1 MKKIILYSFIFL
13 FSSTLSGQKVP
24 DNDRAAINGYINKMM
39 YLDLKPVV
47 SDALPAVFAGNFY
60 IVHQEFKFDTSGT
73 WICQNIKLNVN
84 GSSVSYLEGLNSDMV
99 VNSLPVMFKKD
110 FLLKDENA
118 AAKFESALNVIYPVE
133 DKEKGQIKH
142 MKKGDQWIFIRGKF
156 FDNHSAMIITVDPK
170 GTITKITYSLDYKM

>member
-1 MKKIILYSFIFL
+1 MKKLILYSFIFL

-24 DNDRAAINGYINKMM
+24 DNDKAAINGYINKMM
-39 YLDLKPVV
+39 YLDIKPVV
-47 SDALPAVFAGNFY
+47 SDALPAVFAGKFY

-99 VNSLPVMFKKD
+99 VNSLPIMFKKD

-133 DKEKGQIKH
+133 DRDKGQIKH

-156 FDNHSAMIITVDPK
+156 FDNFSAMIITVDPK
-170 GTITKITYSLDYKM
+170 GAITRVTYSLDYKM

>member
-1 MKKIILYSFIFL
+1 MKKIILYIFIFL

-24 DNDRAAINGYINKMM
+24 DNDRATINGYINKMM

-47 SDALPAVFAGNFY
+47 SDALPAVFAGKFY

-84 GSSVSYLEGLNSDMV
+84 GSNVSYLEGLNSNMV
-99 VNSLPVMFKKD
+99 VNSLPVMLKKD

-118 AAKFESALNVIYPVE
+118 AAKFESALNVIYPFE
-133 DKEKGQIKH
+133 DSDKGQIKH
-142 MKKGDQWIFIRGKF
+142 MKKGNQWIFIRGKF
-156 FDNHSAMIITVDPK
+156 FDNYNAMIITVDPK
-170 GTITKITYSLDYKM
+170 GAITKITYNLGYKM

>member
-1 MKKIILYSFIFL
+1 MKKIILYSFIIL

-24 DNDRAAINGYINKMM
+24 DSDKAAINGYINKMM

-47 SDALPAVFAGNFY
+47 SDALPSVFAGKFY
-60 IVHQEFKFDTSGT
+60 IVHQEFRFDTSGT

-84 GSSVSYLEGLNSDMV
+84 GNSVSYLEGLNSNMV
-99 VNSLPVMFKKD
+99 VNSLTVLFKKD

-118 AAKFESALNVIYPVE
+118 AVKFESALNVIYPYE
-133 DKEKGQIKH
+133 NRDIDQIKH

-156 FDNHSAMIITVDPK
+156 FDNYSAMIITVDPK
-170 GTITKITYSLDYKM
+170 GTITKITYSLEYKM